1 MNKEELRLKLTS
13 LEKKLNHNRY
23 GKSKRF
29 NMPMMIVT
37 ELFAGVL
44 VGSAIGYLID
54 RYFKILP
61 AFTMLF
67 GVFGFFASLLNIYR
81 NLYTKK

>member
-1 MNKEELRLKLTS
+1 VNKEELRLKLTS

-44 VGSAIGYLID
+44 VGFAIGYLID

-61 AFTMLF
+61 TFTMLF
-67 GVFGFFASLLNIYR
+67 VVFGFFASLLNIYR

>member
-1 MNKEELRLKLTS
+1 
-13 LEKKLNHNRY
+13 
-23 GKSKRF
+23 
-29 NMPMMIVT
+29 MIVT
-37 ELFAGVL
+37 ELFAGIL
-44 VGSAIGYLID
+44 VGSAIGYLVD
-54 RYFKILP
+54 QYFKILP